1 MAKANENK
9 AAAVETVETAPVNE
23 TVVNEAPA
31 NKPQENKPKAAKAPK
46 KYMVYTPVKNYCGIG
61 AGGVQFA
68 NGKAEVYEGVVL
80 NWFKEHGYTVE
91 PVE

>member
-31 NKPQENKPKAAKAPK
+31 NKPNAAKTPK

-80 NWFKEHGYTVE
+80 NWFKEHDYTVE
-91 PVE
+91 PAE

>member
-23 TVVNEAPA
+23 TVVNEAP
-31 NKPQENKPKAAKAPK
+31 ENKPKAAKAPK

-80 NWFKEHGYTVE
+80 NWFKEHGYTIE